1 MRTFIAGLAALAI
14 VGGAGFAFASAPR
27 TYPGDN
33 FTLRVDNSGA
43 IHKEYRDVYEV
54 ERIKMSAAELPAS
67 PPADEPPVAPVEAET
82 DKAPPETAP
91 SPKANPAVRSG
102 DDCTLP
108 VAAVSSTD
116 SIEPFS
122 PPSSRFSKVPKYLV
136 AIYERACRDYRV
148 PVRYLVADGSYETHF
163 REKAIGDG
171 GTSCGIH
178 QMHDSKRTWKGWFA
192 GGLADCHNAEK
203 NIRTTAD
210 SWRKML
216 DGGRTIAQAIKR
228 HNGSG
233 PRADKY
239 MRTVMSGA
247 DRYYAN

>member
-1 MRTFIAGLAALAI
+1 MRTSIAALAALAI
-14 VGGAGFAFASAPR
+14 VGGAGFAFASTPR
-27 TYPGDN
+27 TYPGDD
-33 FTLRVDNSGA
+33 FTLRVDASGA
-43 IHKEYRDVYEV
+43 IHKEYRTVYQV
-54 ERIKMSAAELPAS
+54 ERVGLSAAELPAS
-67 PPADEPPVAPVEAET
+67 PAANEPAVAPVEAET
-82 DKAPPETAP
+82 DKAPPEAAP
-91 SPKANPAVRSG
+91 PAEANPQPRAG
-102 DDCTLP
+102 DDCVLP
-108 VAAVSSTD
+108 AKAISSTD

-122 PPSSRFSKVPKYLV
+122 PPSSRFSKVPKYL
-136 AIYERACRDYRV
+136 APLYERACDDFRI

-178 QMHDSKRTWKGWFA
+178 QMHDRKRTWKGWFA

-210 SWRKML
+210 SWRKMV

-233 PRADKY
+233 AAADRY
-239 MRTVMSGA
+239 MRTVMGGA
-247 DRYYAN
+247 ERYYAN